1 MKVLLSC
8 LGINGAVASIEEAIL
23 DDFDMDF
30 DFGDELEFG
39 EERFLNDEDTIGDLI
54 IQGAG
59 APVAGDINGDGVRFR
74 FFKFFMCCSIT
85 SIQIDLSFFRN
96 VLSKIVCFFLFST
109 LNR

>member
-8 LGINGAVASIEEAIL
+8 LAINGAVASIEEAIL

-39 EERFLNDEDTIGDLI
+39 QERFLNDEDVIEDLI
-54 IQGAG
+54 ARGAG
-59 APVAGDINGDGVRFR
+59 SPVAGDIDGDGVRFR
-74 FFKFFMCCSIT
+74 FFKKIMCCSIT

-96 VLSKIVCFFLFST
+96 VFSKIVCFFCFQ
-109 LNR
+109 R